1 MINKLID
8 VSVST
13 MIGNLPG
20 IINRNNDAIEGELDA
35 LFYYGDDSKKM
46 QPALKVDVSSNSVA
60 ARTGYFWNIN
70 LGGKT
75 LDASF
80 GIKYERLDASVQN
93 LETRVEAL
101 ENAYTDG
108 GSSNLL
114 GSMYRD
120 SESESKQESFGY
132 DMSEFWTNPK
142 AKISGL
148 MVENIIFEQPYCI
161 RGGIVIPLYVGVMN
175 LGGRLCSI
183 VYYDEMTSNGVF
195 RNYAPVKTTSD
206 GNSVV
211 LAGEIGR
218 IQLFQTANSR

>member
-80 GIKYERLDASVQN
+80 GIKYERLDSSVQN

-101 ENAYTDG
+101 ENANV
-108 GSSNLL
+108 GSDNVL

-120 SESESKQESFGY
+120 SEVSDDKEAFGH
-132 DMSEFWTNPK
+132 DMTNFWTDPK
-142 AKISGL
+142 AKIFGL

-161 RGGIVIPLYVGVMN
+161 KDGIVIPLYVGVTS
-175 LGGRLCSI
+175 LAGSLSSI
-183 VYYDEMTSNGVF
+183 VYYDEISSDGVF
-195 RNYAPVKTTSD
+195 RNYVPIKTSND
-206 GNSVV
+206 GNSIIVS
-211 LAGEIGR
+211 GEPGR
-218 IQLFQTANSR
+218 IQLFHATNAR